1 MITALLLASLAGVS
15 LAAIAGTV
23 FTVRRDG
30 YRRQPT
36 CPQKPRF
43 P

>member
-1 MITALLLASLAGVS
+1 MITAFLLTSLAGVS

-23 FTVRRDG
+23 ITVRRDG

-36 CPQKPRF
+36 RPQKPRF